1 MTDILA
7 VKHLSV
13 TFDTAAGRVQAV
25 RDVSFS
31 LRRGE
36 TLALVWESG

>member
-13 TFDTAAGRVQAV
+13 AFDTAAGRVQAV
-25 RDVSFS
+25 RDVSFT
-31 LRRGE
+31 LRR
-36 TLALVWESG
+36 TY